1 MRKFFANVWT
11 KRVFALVSVAYA
23 VGACI
28 LCYFSLFYDIHIE
41 RQASQCLIL
50 VGISML
56 ALVVMLYTRNQI
68 LTRISSFIILPAM
81 LPVVLLYFGEWG
93 LIVPIITTG
102 VIILLLSGAG
112 EGAKTAMG
120 TIILLFYIFG
130 ALGYFLFTSFFLTDS
145 KNETVDSGISPSG
158 KYRYR
163 VVNTIDN
170 NDEKSENGPSGSTAV
185 YVEPNDADKKYL
197 FTTFT
202 LKNVDRIVERTRP
215 ISEEVKVEWKTQTR
229 AEITEQLN
237 SMSEHIVLHLSEA
250 ELEKLGYTA
259 VDHYTLFGIS
269 TEQKKALGKKA
280 SDFNDIPLSEVP
292 DDKLSVFNLAK
303 DEQGNYYVLSPTPEF
318 LAAIGSTGQSRIYLR
333 DLSETHL
340 RAFHIIVDDAIYLNT
355 LTDQQ
360 LALLG
365 VPESGD
371 VMYFNGKVCF
381 RYYIAILEEYFDT
394 KSRHFSL
401 DLLGS

>member
-50 VGISML
+50 IGISIL

-68 LTRISSFIILPAM
+68 LTRVSSFIILPAM
-81 LPVVLLYFGEWG
+81 LPVVLLYFGQWG
-93 LIVPIITTG
+93 LIIPIVVTG
-102 VIILLLSGAG
+102 VVILLLSGAG

-120 TIILLFYIFG
+120 TVILLLYIFG
-130 ALGYFLFTSFFLTDS
+130 ALGYFLFTSFFVTAS
-145 KNETVDSGISPSG
+145 KTETVDSGVSPSG
-158 KYRYR
+158 KYRYK
-163 VVNTIDN
+163 VVNTIDST
-170 NDEKSENGPSGSTAV
+170 NDDGTTVGSTAI
-185 YVEPNDADKKYL
+185 YVEPNDADKKFF

-202 LKNVDRIVERTRP
+202 LKNVDRVVELTRP
-215 ISEEVKVEWKTQTR
+215 ISEEVKIEWKTQTR
-229 AEITEQLN
+229 TEITDQLN
-237 SMSEHIVLHLSEA
+237 AMSEHIVLHLSEA
-250 ELEKLGYTA
+250 ELEKLGYTD

-269 TEQKKALGKKA
+269 TKQKEALGMKP
-280 SDFNDIPLSEVP
+280 SDFNDVPLSEVP

-303 DEQGNYYVLSPTPEF
+303 DEQGSYYVLKPTPEF
-318 LAAIGSTGQSRIYLR
+318 LAAIGLDGQSRIYLR
-333 DLSETHL
+333 DLSETYL

-355 LTDQQ
+355 LSDQQ

-365 VPESGD
+365 VPDSGD

-381 RYYIAILEEYFDT
+381 RYYVAVLEEYFDT

-401 DLLGS
+401 DLLG